1 MKVLKVFD
9 KLRKSVSNFVE
20 TLTKTELKGDK
31 LDTNL
36 WDFKLNLLENDV
48 ALPVAD
54 VICEDLK
61 KRLEEVQ
68 VDRFSDPKELIS
80 RTLREI
86 LFDLLR
92 TEKRVD
98 LLEMAEAMRA
108 NKKPMVLVFV
118 GINGSG
124 KTTTIAK
131 VAHLLQRKGYSTLMA
146 CGDTFRAGSIEQL
159 EIHAQRLGIPVI
171 KHQYGS
177 DAASVVYDAVA
188 HARAQGI
195 NVVLA
200 DTAGR
205 MQTNKNLM
213 EEVRKVI
220 RINNPDL
227 TIFVGDSLTG
237 NDALTQAEE
246 FNRFVNMDASIL
258 TKIDADAKGG
268 SSISI
273 TYVTKKP
280 VIYLGNGQGYDDL
293 IPFDPNL
300 VVKNILGN

>member
-1 MKVLKVFD
+1 VKVLKVFD

-220 RINNPDL
+220 RINTPDL
-227 TIFVGDSLTG
+227 TIFVGDSLAG

-273 TYVTKKP
+273 SYITKKP

-300 VVKNILGN
+300 IVKNILGN

>member
-1 MKVLKVFD
+1 VFD

-20 TLTKTELKGDK
+20 TLTKTELKGGK

-36 WDFKLNLLENDV
+36 WDFKLSLLENDV

-61 KRLEEVQ
+61 KRLEGVQ

-86 LFDLLR
+86 LLELLR
-92 TEKRVD
+92 TEKQVD

-177 DAASVVYDAVA
+177 DAASVVYDAVT

-227 TIFVGDSLTG
+227 TIFVGDSLAG

-273 TYVTKKP
+273 SYVTKKP

-300 VVKNILGN
+300 IVKNILGN

>member
-1 MKVLKVFD
+1 VKVLKLFD

-20 TLTKTELKGDK
+20 TLTKTELKGAK
-31 LDTNL
+31 LEPNL
-36 WDFKLNLLENDV
+36 WDFKLSLLENDV
-48 ALPVAD
+48 ALPVAE

-61 KRLEEVQ
+61 KRLEGVQ
-68 VDRFSDPKELIS
+68 VDRFSNPKELIS
-80 RTLREI
+80 STLREI
-86 LFDLLR
+86 LLNLLR

-98 LLEMAEAMRA
+98 LLEMAEAMRT
-108 NKKPMVLVFV
+108 NKRPLVLVFV

-131 VAHLLQRKGYSTLMA
+131 VAHLLQKKGYTTLLA

-177 DAASVVYDAVA
+177 DAASVVYDAVK

-195 NVVLA
+195 HVVLA

-213 EEVRKVI
+213 EEVKKVI
-220 RINNPDL
+220 RINCPDL

-237 NDALTQAEE
+237 NDAVTQAEE
-246 FNRFVNMDASIL
+246 FNRFVSMDASIL
-258 TKIDADAKGG
+258 TKFDADAKGG